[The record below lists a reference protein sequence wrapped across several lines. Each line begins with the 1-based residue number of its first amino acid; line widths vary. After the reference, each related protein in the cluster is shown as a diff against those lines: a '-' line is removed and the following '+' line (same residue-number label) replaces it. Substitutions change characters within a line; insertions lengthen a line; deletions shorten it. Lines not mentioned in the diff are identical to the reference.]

1 MAALYPDL
9 EQWRGPQLGRESI
22 QTIGAVLM
30 GRNSFA
36 LAEDPDNL
44 YAENYAYQAPIF
56 VLTHRPPARSSKRGL
71 PTGAPVLSDCQR
83 GIINQDAL
91 PAHPKREIAILFSGP
106 DMLEEVE
113 LP

>member
-1 MAALYPDL
+1 MAALFPDL
-9 EQWRGPQLGRESI
+9 EPWRGSQLGRESI
-22 QTIGAVLM
+22 QTTGGVLM

-36 LAEDPDNL
+36 AAEDPDL

-71 PTGAPVLSDCQR
+71 PTGAPVLSDRQR
-83 GIINQDAL
+83 GIINQGAL

-113 LP
+113 LPW